1 MRAAAEYRRKT
12 GVVDASGKRHKILA
26 YLSLEPINPASL
38 YAAMYIFGGVGLGL
52 RFPASA
58 MDQFDAMQP
67 WTVVPGSEIVG
78 GHYVPIFSRRGGLVQ
93 GVTWGAIQPM
103 TEEFITTFADEAIVY
118 LTDEDLID
126 GKTLEGFDLAQLQ
139 ADLAALKGSPLQT
152 APPSSTST

>member
-1 MRAAAEYRRKT
+1 
-12 GVVDASGKRHKILA
+12 
-26 YLSLEPINPASL
+26 
-38 YAAMYIFGGVGLGL
+38 
-52 RFPASA
+52 
-58 MDQFDAMQP
+58 
-67 WTVVPGSEIVG
+67 
-78 GHYVPIFSRRGGLVQ
+78 
-93 GVTWGAIQPM
+93 M